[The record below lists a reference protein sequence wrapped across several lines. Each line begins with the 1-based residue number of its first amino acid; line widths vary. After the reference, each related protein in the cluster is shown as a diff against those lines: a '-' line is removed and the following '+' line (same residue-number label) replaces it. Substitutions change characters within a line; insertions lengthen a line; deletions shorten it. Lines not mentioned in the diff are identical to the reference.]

1 MRAWEDFID
10 PLFKFCLHLKLC
22 QIMIVAIMCVFKC
35 FVREVNWMPIQNNAR
50 GIGNLEILDKCNF
63 LKFLSNK
70 IFLRLVEDLWLW
82 FGGLKVGGRGG
93 GWVWVV
99 SQSWRESQSRNSRSK
114 EPEPRLPQ
122 PLYAENLRLFPQFL
136 ETKFSSFISFQS
148 RKVWMQRR
156 TTMASWIKAIL
167 HHLRARCRHTFRK
180 WKPLLDYFI

>member
-1 MRAWEDFID
+1 MHNAVTKNEMRAWEDFID

-93 GWVWVV
+93 GGFGWSPRAGESLRVETPDQRN
-99 SQSWRESQSRNSRSK
+99 QSHDCHSRSTPK
-114 EPEPRLPQ
+114 ISGYFPNFGKLNFPALSVFK
-122 PLYAENLRLFPQFL
+122 AE
-136 ETKFSSFISFQS
+136 KFECSD
-148 RKVWMQRR
+148 RR
-156 TTMASWIKAIL
+156 QW
-167 HHLRARCRHTFRK
+167 RAAG
-180 WKPLLDYFI
+180 

>member
-93 GWVWVV
+93 GGFGWSPRAGESLRVETPDQRN
-99 SQSWRESQSRNSRSK
+99 QSHDCHSRSTPK
-114 EPEPRLPQ
+114 ISA
-122 PLYAENLRLFPQFL
+122 YFPNF
-136 ETKFSSFISFQS
+136 KFSSFISFQS

-167 HHLRARCRHTFRK
+167 HHLRARCRHTFQK